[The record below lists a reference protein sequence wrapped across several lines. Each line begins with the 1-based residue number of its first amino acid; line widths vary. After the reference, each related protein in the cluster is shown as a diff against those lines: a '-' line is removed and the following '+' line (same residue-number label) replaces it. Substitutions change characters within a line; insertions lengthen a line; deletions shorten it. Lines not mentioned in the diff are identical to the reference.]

1 MQYLGFYSQ
10 LNVPWPAGLMS
21 LFKGFSFFN
30 LSLEAIHLTC
40 GGLAYTDIWM
50 LQMVLPLFYPAAAL
64 VNIAAD
70 LLLAAAKPKWL
81 MGLGWRPQRD
91 FTLKALRDS
100 YLPPALFFINMYFY
114 TGISRSFEMLQCKP
128 VDADDADAG
137 EFLIANPLTKC
148 WTGEHN
154 THAAIA
160 GIGVFVYMVLP
171 CTPCLY
177 HHTRCYHAPL
187 AYTTTHT
194 FDSVALRPL
203 THLLR
208 CCCRSPLPT
217 CYW

>member
-1 MQYLGFYSQ
+1 MTPRITTTPSRRPAGAGVVPHPTDNHYQVPALDVHDHLVRPAPPLPTLHRLIVYPRATTGTPLAHTHYYSYTPSGHTHRYVQYLGFYSQ

-91 FTLKALRDS
+91 FTLKAHTIDREIDS
-100 YLPPALFFINMYFY
+100 
-114 TGISRSFEMLQCKP
+114 
-128 VDADDADAG
+128 
-137 EFLIANPLTKC
+137 
-148 WTGEHN
+148 
-154 THAAIA
+154 
-160 GIGVFVYMVLP
+160 
-171 CTPCLY
+171 
-177 HHTRCYHAPL
+177 
-187 AYTTTHT
+187 
-194 FDSVALRPL
+194 
-203 THLLR
+203 
-208 CCCRSPLPT
+208 
-217 CYW
+217 

>member
-10 LNVPWPAGLMS
+10 LNVPWPTGLMS

-91 FTLKALRDS
+91 FTLKAHTIDREIVSYHALWYTTRTLHGPAGRLFRLS
-100 YLPPALFFINMYFY
+100 NLPICLSVSICLSIYLPIPIYLAQ
-114 TGISRSFEMLQCKP
+114 G
-128 VDADDADAG
+128 
-137 EFLIANPLTKC
+137 
-148 WTGEHN
+148 
-154 THAAIA
+154 AA
-160 GIGVFVYMVLP
+160 
-171 CTPCLY
+171 
-177 HHTRCYHAPL
+177 
-187 AYTTTHT
+187 
-194 FDSVALRPL
+194 
-203 THLLR
+203 
-208 CCCRSPLPT
+208 
-217 CYW
+217 